1 MGKRGPQKTPTDVLA
16 QRGSWL
22 AKRPERQNEAKVEP
36 TPIIPAC
43 PEWVSPA
50 GREHWQSVAHEIHAC
65 GLMTRVDVQTVGM
78 LCDALAEYVKLRD
91 SEDNGERCVYTST
104 GDARRNPIWQAVR
117 DARADVIRLIR
128 ECGMSP
134 ASRAGMVL
142 VQPEA
147 KKGEV
152 KKFGGGFAT

>member
-22 AKRPERQNEAKVEP
+22 AKLPERQNEAKIEP

-43 PEWVSPA
+43 PDWVTDA
-50 GREHWQSVAHEIHAC
+50 GRDYWQMVAHDLHAV

-78 LCDALAEYVKLRD
+78 LCDALAEYVTLRD
-91 SEDNGERCVYTST
+91 SPDNGDRVMFAEK
-104 GDARRNPIWQAVR
+104 GDPRRNPIWAAVKE
-117 DARADVIRLIR
+117 ARADVLRLIR